1 MKVAPCAAVPKP
13 EKIRVGVA
21 LPGALSVEIGDGG
34 AVGLAGHEHKGVVAA
49 APASVLAP
57 KVSNV
62 SAPAEPVPLSPVP
75 IR

>member
-1 MKVAPCAAVPKP
+1 
-13 EKIRVGVA
+13 
-21 LPGALSVEIGDGG
+21 LPP
-34 AVGLAGHEHKGVVAA
+34 